1 MSLEFTHRSV
11 WRIALPLVLSNITV
25 PLLGL
30 VDTFVVG
37 HLPSPDYL
45 GAVAVGA
52 TIFSVLFLGVNFLR
66 MGTTGLAAHAFGK
79 EDNQELR
86 RVLMR
91 ALTLAI
97 AIAVI
102 LMTLQHPIL
111 VVALAAIKPDAAINL
126 IASDYFSIRIWA
138 APASLMNIVLIGW
151 FIGRQDGRTPL
162 LLMLIINL
170 TNIALDFLFVMHY
183 DMRAS
188 GVALA
193 SVIAEYTGCAIGLW
207 LALRS
212 LRVTSYRSL
221 MEGVLVLGRFREL
234 MQVNV
239 DLFVRTLA
247 LQATFVIITAA
258 GARQGAL
265 ILAANAVLLNFQWIV
280 SYALDGFANA
290 AEAMVGR
297 AVGAKQARALNQ
309 AVRLNRAWSL
319 LIAGGMTLVFALAGN
334 ALIDSITNIEN
345 VRELARVYLPWL
357 VALPLISVWSF
368 LYDGVFVGA
377 MRSKDMRNV
386 MLFSTFIIFVPAWW
400 LLGFMGN
407 HGLWLAFALFMASRG
422 ILMHWQWQ
430 RFPDSVTGGE

>member
-11 WRIALPLVLSNITV
+11 WRIALPMVLSNITV

-45 GAVAVGA
+45 GAVAVGS
-52 TIFSVLFLGVNFLR
+52 TIFSVLFLGMNFLR

-79 EDNQELR
+79 EDSEELR

-91 ALTLAI
+91 ALTLAVVI
-97 AIAVI
+97 ALALIA
-102 LMTLQHPIL
+102 LQHPTL
-111 VVALAAIKPDAAINL
+111 LAALAVIKPDAAISL
-126 IASDYFSIRIWA
+126 IASDYFQVRIWA

-162 LLMLIINL
+162 VLMLIINL
-170 TNIALDFLFVMHY
+170 INIALDFLFVMHY
-183 DMRAS
+183 DLRAS

-193 SVIAEYTGCAIGLW
+193 SVIAEYSGCIAGLW

-212 LRVTSYRSL
+212 LRSKSHGL
-221 MEGVLVLGRFREL
+221 MEGVLVVSRFREL
-234 MQVNV
+234 MQVNL
-239 DLFVRTLA
+239 DLLIRTLA
-247 LQATFVIITAA
+247 LQLTFVIITAA

-297 AVGAKQARALNQ
+297 AVGAKQARALDQ

-319 LIAGGMTLVFALAGN
+319 LIAAGMTVIFVLAGN
-334 ALIDSITNIEN
+334 TLIDRITNIEE

-357 VALPLISVWSF
+357 IALPLISVWSF

-377 MRSKDMRNV
+377 MRSKEMRNIMV
-386 MLFSTFIIFVPAWW
+386 LSTFVIFIPAWW
-400 LLGFMGN
+400 LFGFMGN

-422 ILMHWQWQ
+422 LLMHWQW
-430 RFPDSVTGGE
+430 RRAPG